1 MAQKLKFGNGTW
13 ATKEGST
20 LAYNDENNNYKPL
33 PFTTTRNSIATRV
46 NKQGLIEVVGN
57 DVPRIDYT
65 DSAKGVLLLENSAT
79 NLITYSEELNQWTN
93 DRVTVSENQII
104 SPNGSLNADLIAEN
118 SENNIHRI
126 YTGSIS
132 LNDNVNYTIT
142 VFAKKGTSNAIQLTP
157 TSTSAIGSGRANFDI
172 ENGVL
177 GTVSGG
183 TAEIKYYGNGWYK
196 CSYSFEALATA
207 TSAIAVNLINDD
219 LSANRNTTYLG
230 NTNNNVYLWGAM
242 LEQNSFSTS
251 YIPTNGSS
259 VTRQADTA
267 SGSGNS
273 EVFNDSQGVIFV
285 DTAALV
291 DDNTSKR
298 ISISDGSSNPNNLV
312 CIDMSEYT
320 NTIVGRIRTSN
331 SEVAFLQSASQNQ
344 TQKNKIAVKYK
355 VNDFA
360 LWINGFEVDTDN
372 NGAVPIGLNDV
383 SFDRGNGSNDFY
395 GKTKEIAYYDEILT
409 DLELETLT
417 SYRSL
422 NELVTEL
429 NLNTL

>member
-13 ATKEGST
+13 ATKKGST

-46 NKQGLIEVVGN
+46 NKEGLIEVVGN

-65 DSAKGVLLLENSAT
+65 DSTDGVLLLEPSRT
-79 NLITYSEELNQWTN
+79 NLIPQSETFLAGWSKINGVVVSDEKEISPDGTLNASKLVFDGTN
-93 DRVTVSENQII
+93 NGRIERAISGLTQGADYTVSVYARVASGTQEVIF
-104 SPNGSLNADLIAEN
+104 GSFEEAPFTLTTEWQRLTRTQAEN
-118 SENNIHRI
+118 DTVAYPRLRCNDAATIEI
-126 YTGSIS
+126 YG
-132 LNDNVNYTIT
+132 
-142 VFAKKGTSNAIQLTP
+142 FQ
-157 TSTSAIGSGRANFDI
+157 
-172 ENGVL
+172 
-177 GTVSGG
+177 
-183 TAEIKYYGNGWYK
+183 
-196 CSYSFEALATA
+196 
-207 TSAIAVNLINDD
+207 
-219 LSANRNTTYLG
+219 
-230 NTNNNVYLWGAM
+230 
-242 LEQNSFSTS
+242 LEQGSYATS
-251 YIPTNGSS
+251 YIPTSGSS
-259 VTRQADTA
+259 VTRLADTA

-273 EVFNDSQGVIFV
+273 EVFNDSEGVIFV

-395 GKTKEIAYYDEILT
+395 GKTKEVAYYDEILT

>member
-33 PFTTTRNSIATRV
+33 PFTTTRNSIGTRV
-46 NKQGLIEVVGN
+46 NKEGLIEVVGN
-57 DVPRIDYT
+57 DIPRIDYT
-65 DSAKGVLLLENSAT
+65 DNADGALLLENSAT
-79 NLITYSEELNQWTN
+79 NFITYSEDFSDAYWNKFDSSVTSGFVSPDGSTN
-93 DRVTVSENQII
+93 AFKLIEGNANTQHGLLRSNFPINVQRTLSVFVKKGENERFFI
-104 SPNGSLNADLIAEN
+104 SDYNKFG
-118 SENNIHRI
+118 
-126 YTGSIS
+126 
-132 LNDNVNYTIT
+132 YTIGVIFNLT
-142 VFAKKGTSNAIQLTP
+142 SGTIESNQNDSIYLNP
-157 TSTSAIGSGRANFDI
+157 KI
-172 ENGVL
+172 EPYL
-177 GTVSGG
+177 
-183 TAEIKYYGNGWYK
+183 NGWYK
-196 CSYSFEALATA
+196 CSVTW
-207 TSAIAVNLINDD
+207 T
-219 LSANRNTTYLG
+219 NTTGLTVPFFGNAILG
-230 NTNNNVYLWGAM
+230 TNSYQGDGVSGLYVFGAQ
-242 LEQNSFSTS
+242 LEEGSYASS

-267 SGSGNS
+267 NGSGNS

-395 GKTKEIAYYDEILT
+395 GKTKEVAYYDEILT
-409 DLELETLT
+409 DLELEKLT